1 MATYFCMRGKRARG
15 RPVTGVWSLT
25 LDGESLGDSC
35 VLFADLYGLKR
46 HCLIQRKCL
55 FCGKSVCKRG
65 LN

>member
-35 VLFADLYGLKR
+35 VLFADLYGPKKTLPHPKKMSFLWEV
-46 HCLIQRKCL
+46 CLQAWA
-55 FCGKSVCKRG
+55 
-65 LN
+65 